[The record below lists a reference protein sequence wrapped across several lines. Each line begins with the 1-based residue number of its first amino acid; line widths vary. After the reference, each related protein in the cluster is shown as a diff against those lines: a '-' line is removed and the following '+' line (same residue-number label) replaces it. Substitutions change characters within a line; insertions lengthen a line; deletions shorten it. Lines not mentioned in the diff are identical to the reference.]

1 MTEAIEILE
10 LRDERLEQAL
20 GDLGEILKACVEAG
34 ASVGFIEPFSKAS
47 SLHFWAEQVF
57 GEVRAGR
64 RCLLVARIHGH
75 IVGTVQLIIG
85 MLPNQAHRGEISKL
99 LVHPDYR
106 RRGLG
111 GLLMKAAEEKAL
123 LQGKQLLTLDTR
135 TGDKA
140 EPLYVS
146 LGFEKAGVIP
156 GYCRSPEQGSQVLD
170 STTYMYKTL

>member
-1 MTEAIEILE
+1 MTETIEILE
-10 LRDERLEQAL
+10 LRDGEFEPALE
-20 GDLGEILKACVEAG
+20 DLGEILKACVEAG
-34 ASVGFIEPFSKAS
+34 ASVGFIEPFSKAN

-57 GEVRAGR
+57 GEVKAGR
-64 RCLLVARIHGH
+64 RFLLAAKVHGH
-75 IVGTVQLIIG
+75 IVGTVQLIVG

-111 GLLMKAAEEKAL
+111 GLLMRAAEEKAL

-135 TGDKA
+135 TGDMA

-170 STTYMYKTL
+170 ATTYMYKSL